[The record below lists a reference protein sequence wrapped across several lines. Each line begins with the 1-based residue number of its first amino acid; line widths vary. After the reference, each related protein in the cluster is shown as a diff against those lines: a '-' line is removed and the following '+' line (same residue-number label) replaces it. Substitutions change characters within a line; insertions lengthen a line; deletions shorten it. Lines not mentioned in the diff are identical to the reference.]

1 MSMPSNPTHFYDFGA
16 YRLDEVERLLW
27 RGDEVVPLT
36 PKAFEMLLVLVQSS
50 GHVLT
55 KDELLKRVW
64 PDTIVE
70 EANLSHIIY
79 KLREALGE
87 NHDGEKFIETVPRRG
102 YRFVAKVT
110 VPDNRDADLI
120 IEEHSRS
127 HIVVDEDD
135 TPPQNFIETSAVP
148 LTQSRALPLP
158 SRTRRFS
165 ISRLSAMIAVAIVL
179 GAIAAGF
186 YIWRTLESPTP
197 ATGAALHSI
206 AVLPFKPLAANDRD
220 ESLEVGMADS
230 LISRLSSIKNLK
242 VRPFSAVRRYTKLE
256 DEVARAGSELNVDAV
271 LDGSIQKAGDR
282 VRVNVRLVKVAG
294 GLVIWTEHFDEKF
307 TDIFAVQ
314 DAISRRVGNQL
325 APKLNGEEKRG
336 LGKPGTANTDA
347 YTAYVKGR
355 FFFRKFTPADHQRAA
370 HYFNEAIARDP
381 NYALAY
387 AGLGDTYASAA
398 VNNWIPSK
406 EAYPLAKTAVR
417 KALELDSSLAEV
429 HVTSGAIAVFYDLDW
444 AAAER
449 EYQQAMELNPNYPE
463 TYEVYSYLLSCS
475 GRLDEGI
482 EMAKRGLE
490 VDPLSL
496 AISDDVAGA
505 HYWARHYD
513 EAIAQGQKSIELD
526 RSHAA
531 AYVFLGQAYD
541 LKGRYAEAIAAYQ
554 KAIELSQRTTNIMGL
569 VGHAEAASG
578 RRSEALKIVKELKE
592 VSADES
598 VSPYDLAIVYTGLGD
613 KDNAINQLNRA
624 YEERAGWIIAIKVE
638 PMFDPLRSDPRFAD
652 LQRRMNYP

>member
-1 MSMPSNPTHFYDFGA
+1 MPNKPRHFYNFGA
-16 YRLDEVERLLW
+16 YRVDESERLLLL
-27 RGDEVVPLT
+27 GDDVVPLT
-36 PKAFEMLLVLVQSS
+36 PKAFDMLLVLIENS

-55 KDELLKRVW
+55 KDELMKRVW

-70 EANLSHIIY
+70 EANLSHNIY
-79 KLREALGE
+79 KLREALGDGR
-87 NHDGEKFIETVPRRG
+87 NGEKYIETLPRRG

-110 VPDNRDADLI
+110 EVQDHGDDLI
-120 IEEHSRS
+120 VEEHSRA
-127 HIVVDEDD
+127 HIVVEEDH
-135 TPPQNFIETSAVP
+135 TPENVIDAGIARAEQR
-148 LTQSRALPLP
+148 RALP
-158 SRTRRFS
+158 SAIEARHFS
-165 ISRLSAMIAVAIVL
+165 IPKPGLMVIAGTVLVGLVAGSVYFWRARRSASVNGPAI
-179 GAIAAGF
+179 
-186 YIWRTLESPTP
+186 
-197 ATGAALHSI
+197 HSI

-220 ESLEVGMADS
+220 ESLEIGMADT
-230 LISRLSSIKNLK
+230 LISRLSNIKNLK
-242 VRPFSAVRRYTKLE
+242 VRPFSAVRRYTRLE

-271 LDGSIQKAGDR
+271 LDGSIQKSGDR
-282 VRVNVRLVKVAG
+282 VRVNVRLVKVEG

-355 FFFRKFTPADHQRAA
+355 YFFRKFTPADHQRAA
-370 HYFNEAIARDP
+370 QYFNQAIARDP

-387 AGLGDTYASAA
+387 AGLSDTYASAA
-398 VNNWIPSK
+398 VNNWIPSR
-406 EAYPLAKTAVR
+406 EAFPMAKTAVR

-429 HVTSGAIAVFYDLDW
+429 HVTSGAITMLYDLDW

-449 EYQQAMELNPNYPE
+449 EYQQALELNPNYPE
-463 TYEVYSYLLSCS
+463 TYEVYSYLLSCT

-490 VDPLSL
+490 VDPLSV

-541 LKGRYAEAIAAYQ
+541 LKGSYAEAIAAYQ
-554 KAIELSQRTTNIMGL
+554 KAIDLSQRTTNIMGL
-569 VGHAEAASG
+569 VGHAAAVSG

-592 VSADES
+592 VSADKS

-652 LQRRMNYP
+652 LQRRLNYP

>member
-1 MSMPSNPTHFYDFGA
+1 MSTKPRHFYDFGSF
-16 YRLDEVERLLW
+16 RVDEQERVLL
-27 RGDEVVPLT
+27 RDEDVVPLT
-36 PKAFEMLLVLVQSS
+36 PKAFEMLLVLVESS

-55 KDELLKRVW
+55 KEELMKRVW

-70 EANLSHIIY
+70 EANLSHNVY

-87 NHDGEKFIETVPRRG
+87 GHNGEKYIETLPRRG

-110 VPDNRDADLI
+110 EVQDHGDDLI
-120 IEEHSRS
+120 VEEHSRAR
-127 HIVVDEDD
+127 IVLEEDD
-135 TPPQNFIETSAVP
+135 TAEKVIETSLASIAP
-148 LTQSRALPLP
+148 SRALPAAVEARH
-158 SRTRRFS
+158 SS
-165 ISRLSAMIAVAIVL
+165 IPKPGLV
-179 GAIAAGF
+179 IAAGVVLLGLVAGSIYF
-186 YIWRTLESPTP
+186 WRARESRNL
-197 ATGAALHSI
+197 ANGAGLRSI

-220 ESLEVGMADS
+220 ESLEMGMADT
-230 LISRLSSIKNLK
+230 LISRLSNIKDLK

-271 LDGSIQKAGDR
+271 LDGSIQKSGDR
-282 VRVNVRLVKVAG
+282 VRVNVRLVKVEG

-314 DAISRRVGNQL
+314 DAISRRVGTQL
-325 APKLNGEEKRG
+325 APKLSGNEQRG

-355 FFFRKFTPADHQRAA
+355 YFFRKFNPADHQRAA

-387 AGLGDTYASAA
+387 AGLSDTYASAA
-398 VNNWIPSK
+398 VNNWTPSK
-406 EAYPLAKTAVR
+406 EAVPMAKRAAS
-417 KALELDSSLAEV
+417 KALELDGNLAEV
-429 HVTSGAIAVFYDLDW
+429 HASAAAIKMLYDLDW
-444 AAAER
+444 AGAEGGYKR
-449 EYQQAMELNPNYPE
+449 ALELNPNYPE
-463 TYEVYSYLLSCS
+463 TYEVYSYLLSCT

-482 EMAKRGLE
+482 EMAKRGLQ
-490 VDPLSL
+490 VDPLSV

-513 EAIAQGQKSIELD
+513 EAIAQVRKSIELD
-526 RSHAA
+526 PGHAA
-531 AYVFLGQAYD
+531 AYLFMGQAYD
-541 LKGRYAEAIAAYQ
+541 LKGSHAEAIAAYQ
-554 KAIELSQRTTNIMGL
+554 KAIDLSHRTTNIAGL
-569 VGHAEAASG
+569 LGHAYAVSG

-592 VSADES
+592 ISARGY
-598 VSPYDLAIVYTGLGD
+598 VSPYDLALVYTGLGD

-652 LQRRMNYP
+652 LQRRLNYP

>member
-1 MSMPSNPTHFYDFGA
+1 MDELGKHFYDFGPF
-16 YRLDEVERLLW
+16 RLDPFERLLL
-27 RGDEVVPLT
+27 RGHEVVPLT
-36 PKAFEMLLVLVQSS
+36 PKAFEMLLVLIESS

-55 KDELLKRVW
+55 KDELMKRVW

-70 EANLSHIIY
+70 EANLSHNIY

-87 NHDGEKFIETVPRRG
+87 GRNGEKFIETVPRRG

-110 VPDNRDADLI
+110 VADNRDADLI
-120 IEEHSRS
+120 IEEHSRA

-135 TPPQNFIETSAVP
+135 TPQNSIETSAVP
-148 LTQSRALPLP
+148 LAQPRALPLP
-158 SRTRRFS
+158 SKAQRFS
-165 ISRLSAMIAVAIVL
+165 ISRPGAMIAVAIVL
-179 GAIAAGF
+179 IGVAAGL
-186 YIWRTLESPTP
+186 YIWRIRESRTP
-197 ATGAALHSI
+197 ANSAALHSI

-220 ESLEVGMADS
+220 ESLEMGMADT
-230 LISRLSSIKNLK
+230 LISQLSIIKNLK

-256 DEVARAGSELNVDAV
+256 DEVARAGNELNVDAV
-271 LDGSIQKAGDR
+271 LDGSIQKSGDR
-282 VRVNVRLVKVAG
+282 VRVSVRLVKVEG
-294 GLVIWTEHFDEKF
+294 GLVIWSEHFDEKF

-325 APKLNGEEKRG
+325 ARKLSGEEQRE
-336 LGKPGTANTDA
+336 LGNHGTANTHA
-347 YTAYVKGR
+347 YAAYVKGR
-355 FFFRKFTPADHQRAA
+355 YFFRKFNPADHQRAA
-370 HYFNEAIARDP
+370 QYFNEAVATDP

-387 AGLGDTYASAA
+387 AGLADTYASSA

-406 EAYPLAKTAVR
+406 EAFPMARTAIR

-429 HVTSGAIAVFYDLDW
+429 HVTSGAITMLYDLDW

-449 EYQQAMELNPNYPE
+449 EYQQALELNPNYPE
-463 TYEVYSYLLSCS
+463 TYEVYSYLLSCT

-482 EMAKRGLE
+482 KMAKRGLE

-541 LKGRYAEAIAAYQ
+541 LKGSYAEAIAAYQ
-554 KAIELSQRTTNIMGL
+554 KAIDLSQRTTNIMGL
-569 VGHAEAASG
+569 LGHAYAVSG
-578 RRSEALKIVKELKE
+578 RRDEALKIVKELKE
-592 VSADES
+592 VSADKS

-652 LQRRMNYP
+652 LQRRLNYP

>member
-1 MSMPSNPTHFYDFGA
+1 MSSNSGHFYAFGPF
-16 YRLDEVERLLW
+16 RVDTRERQLL
-27 RGDEVVPLT
+27 REGSAVPLT
-36 PKAFEMLLVLVQSS
+36 PKAFEMLLVLVENG
-50 GHVLT
+50 GHVME
-55 KDELLKRVW
+55 KDELLKKVW

-87 NHDGEKFIETVPRRG
+87 SHDGEKFIQTVPRRG

-135 TPPQNFIETSAVP
+135 TPQNFIETSADP
-148 LTQSRALPLP
+148 LTQSRALPSIP
-158 SRTRRFS
+158 NARRSF
-165 ISRLSAMIAVAIVL
+165 ISRPSVLIAGAIVL
-179 GAIAAGF
+179 FGVAAGL
-186 YIWRTLESPTP
+186 YIWRTRESRT
-197 ATGAALHSI
+197 AANGAALHSI

-220 ESLEVGMADS
+220 ESLEMGMADT
-230 LISRLSSIKNLK
+230 LISRLSNIKNLK
-242 VRPFSAVRRYTKLE
+242 ILPFSAVRRYTKLE

-271 LDGSIQKAGDR
+271 LDGSIQKSGDR
-282 VRVNVRLVKVAG
+282 VRVSVRLVKVEG

-314 DAISRRVGNQL
+314 DAISLRVGNQL
-325 APKLNGEEKRG
+325 APKLNVEEKRG
-336 LGKPGTANTDA
+336 LGRPGTANTDA

-355 FFFRKFTPADHQRAA
+355 YFFRKFSPADHQRAA
-370 HYFNEAIARDP
+370 HYFDEAIASDP
-381 NYALAY
+381 NYAMAY
-387 AGLGDTYASAA
+387 AGLADTYASAA

-406 EAYPLAKTAVR
+406 EAFPMARTAIR
-417 KALELDSSLAEV
+417 KALELDSDLAEV
-429 HVTSGAIAVFYDLDW
+429 HVTSGAISMFYDLDW
-444 AAAER
+444 KAAER
-449 EYQQAMELNPNYPE
+449 EYKRALEVNPNYPE
-463 TYEVYSYLLSCS
+463 TYEVYSYLLSCT

-482 EMAKRGLE
+482 EMAKQGLE
-490 VDPLSL
+490 VDPLSV

-513 EAIAQGQKSIELD
+513 EAIAQGHKSIELD

-541 LKGRYAEAIAAYQ
+541 LKGSYAEAIGAYQ
-554 KAIELSQRTTNIMGL
+554 KAIDLSQRTTNILGL
-569 VGHAEAASG
+569 LGHADAVSG
-578 RRSEALKIVKELKE
+578 KRGEALKILKELKE
-592 VSADES
+592 VSAHGY
-598 VSPYDLAIVYTGLGD
+598 VSPYDLAMVYTGLGD
-613 KDNAINQLNRA
+613 KDNAITQLNRA
-624 YEERAGWIIAIKVE
+624 YDERAGWIIALKTE

>member
-1 MSMPSNPTHFYDFGA
+1 MDELGKHFYDFGPF
-16 YRLDEVERLLW
+16 RLDPFERLLL
-27 RGDEVVPLT
+27 RGHEVVPLT
-36 PKAFEMLLVLVQSS
+36 PKAFEMLLVLIESS

-55 KDELLKRVW
+55 KDELMKRVW

-70 EANLSHIIY
+70 EANLSHNIY

-87 NHDGEKFIETVPRRG
+87 GRNGEKFIETVPRRG

-110 VPDNRDADLI
+110 VADNRDADLI
-120 IEEHSRS
+120 IEEHSRA

-135 TPPQNFIETSAVP
+135 TPQNSIETSAVP
-148 LTQSRALPLP
+148 LAQPRALPLP
-158 SRTRRFS
+158 SKAQRFS
-165 ISRLSAMIAVAIVL
+165 ISRPGVMIAVAIVL
-179 GAIAAGF
+179 IGVAAGL
-186 YIWRTLESPTP
+186 YIWRIRESRTP
-197 ATGAALHSI
+197 ANSAALHSI

-220 ESLEVGMADS
+220 ESLEMGMADT
-230 LISRLSSIKNLK
+230 LISQLSIIKNLK

-256 DEVARAGSELNVDAV
+256 DEVARAGNELNVDAV
-271 LDGSIQKAGDR
+271 LDGSIQKSGDR
-282 VRVNVRLVKVAG
+282 VRVSVRLVKVEG
-294 GLVIWTEHFDEKF
+294 GLVIWSEHFDEKF

-325 APKLNGEEKRG
+325 ARKLSGEEQRE
-336 LGKPGTANTDA
+336 LGNHGTANTHA
-347 YTAYVKGR
+347 YAAYVKGR
-355 FFFRKFTPADHQRAA
+355 YFFRKFNPADHQRAA
-370 HYFNEAIARDP
+370 QYFNEAVATDP

-387 AGLGDTYASAA
+387 AGLADTYASSA

-406 EAYPLAKTAVR
+406 EAFPMARTAIR

-429 HVTSGAIAVFYDLDW
+429 HVTSGAITMLYDLDW

-449 EYQQAMELNPNYPE
+449 EYQQALELNPNYPE
-463 TYEVYSYLLSCS
+463 TYEVYSYLLSCT

-482 EMAKRGLE
+482 KMAKRGLE

-541 LKGRYAEAIAAYQ
+541 LKGSYAEAIAAYQ
-554 KAIELSQRTTNIMGL
+554 KAIDLSQRTTNIMGL
-569 VGHAEAASG
+569 LGHAYAVSG
-578 RRSEALKIVKELKE
+578 RRDEALKIVKELKE
-592 VSADES
+592 VSADKS

-652 LQRRMNYP
+652 LQRRLNYP

>member
-1 MSMPSNPTHFYDFGA
+1 MSTNRRHFYDFGPF
-16 YRLDEVERLLW
+16 RVDELERVLL
-27 RGDEVVPLT
+27 RGEDVVPLT
-36 PKAFEMLLVLVQSS
+36 PKAFEILLVLVESS

-55 KDELLKRVW
+55 KEQLMKRVW
-64 PDTIVE
+64 PDSFVE
-70 EANLSHIIY
+70 EANLSHNIY

-87 NHDGEKFIETVPRRG
+87 GRDGEKFIETLPRRG

-110 VPDNRDADLI
+110 EMDDQGSDLI
-120 IEEHSRS
+120 VEEHSRAR
-127 HIVVDEDD
+127 IVVEEDD
-135 TPPQNFIETSAVP
+135 ASENLIEAPTAPPM
-148 LTQSRALPLP
+148 QSRALQ
-158 SRTRRFS
+158 SRIGSHRGPRAKPTLVVVGAVVLIGF
-165 ISRLSAMIAVAIVL
+165 AVAASVYFFSVKRSRSTL
-179 GAIAAGF
+179 NGAPV
-186 YIWRTLESPTP
+186 S
-197 ATGAALHSI
+197 SI

-220 ESLEVGMADS
+220 ESLEMGMADS
-230 LISRLSSIKNLK
+230 LISRLSNIKNLK

-282 VRVNVRLVKVAG
+282 VRVSVRLVKVDGAV
-294 GLVIWTEHFDEKF
+294 VIWTEHFDEKF

-336 LGKPGTANTDA
+336 IGKPGTANTDA

-370 HYFNEAIARDP
+370 HYFNEAIARDR

-387 AGLGDTYASAA
+387 AGLADTYASAA

-482 EMAKRGLE
+482 EMAKRGLV
-490 VDPLSL
+490 VDPLSV

-513 EAIAQGQKSIELD
+513 EAIAQAQKSIELD

-541 LKGRYAEAIAAYQ
+541 LKGSYAEALAAYQ
-554 KAIELSQRTTNIMGL
+554 KAIDLSQRTTNIMGL
-569 VGHAEAASG
+569 VGHLEAVSG

-592 VSADES
+592 VSADKS
-598 VSPYDLAIVYTGLGD
+598 VSPYDLALVYTGLGD

-638 PMFDPLRSDPRFAD
+638 PMFDPLRSNPRFAD
-652 LQRRMNYP
+652 LQRRLNFP